1 MAENETITTEAV
13 DNKSNSAT
21 NQNSS
26 EVKETIIE
34 TEAIKE
40 EESSI
45 EKQLKEDLEKL
56 KKENMELKDSWVR
69 ERAEFQNYKRRSASE
84 YANAQKDSIKNFVSK
99 LLNPLDNL
107 DRVASVNNPNGELK
121 TFVDGVGM
129 IKRELYSIL
138 EKENI
143 FKVSPLNQPF
153 DPMTMEAIAA
163 EESDQFKEEIVIEV
177 YQPGF
182 IIKDTNNNQTFTLR
196 PSRVKVGRP
205 KN

>member
-13 DNKSNSAT
+13 ENNSDSAANK
-21 NQNSS
+21 NSS

-45 EKQLKEDLEKL
+45 EKKLKEDLEKL
-56 KKENMELKDSWVR
+56 KKENVELKDSWAR
-69 ERAEFQNYKRRSASE
+69 ERAEFQNYKRRTASE

-107 DRVASVNNPNGELK
+107 DRVTSVNNPNGELK

-129 IKRELYSIL
+129 IKREMYSIL

-182 IIKDTNNNQTFTLR
+182 VIKDTNNNQTFTLR